1 MSAVGEPPM
10 ATRPQGVNGTEA
22 ATAPAAT
29 PNGQPAA
36 AEALTAPP
44 QLRTAVSL
52 PGDFRFDEV
61 RPVPRTTGAP
71 AAAPALGP
79 LAAFTGNF
87 HGRGFNTI
95 FRPDNTITPTPLP
108 HPLPAGDNI
117 LELNLT
123 SETLS
128 FSAPLGSVPNRGS
141 VQGDAFLNGV
151 PYLQSISDTTTG
163 QSVGIHLE
171 PGLWVIVPPTSDPAE
186 GSTLVRMA
194 SIPHGTTINAQGTF
208 RTFNGAPTIGPADIT
223 PFVEGQPANKI
234 HFPSQTAANSDT
246 PRIPQDLSALISS
259 GQITQAILDDPNTVL
274 RNAIAH
280 QTITETTVI
289 AISTSPSA
297 PLFGGGTDNIAFL
310 WGNAGAVTSP
320 HPAQQNAQAAQMTA
334 VFWIEKVRH
343 TLLVPPWHP
352 GEPPLHLRPEAPAGP
367 QHLVPTFTVPTFT
380 VRPPFPI
387 TAPRTITF
395 TTTQIQY
402 TQTVLLNFAGLSWP
416 HVSVAT
422 LVPAG
427 PLSVPPSAWV

>member
-1 MSAVGEPPM
+1 VSAVDDPAVAVRGQ
-10 ATRPQGVNGTEA
+10 AVNGAE
-22 ATAPAAT
+22 APAPEVIARS
-29 PNGQPAA
+29 NGHAA
-36 AEALTAPP
+36 VAEPSSGPP
-44 QLRTAVSL
+44 QLRAAVSL

-61 RPVPRTTGAP
+61 RAVARTTGTPTAT
-71 AAAPALGP
+71 PALGP
-79 LAAFTGNF
+79 LAAFTGNW

-95 FRPDNTITPTPLP
+95 FRPDNPSTPTPLP
-108 HPLPAGDNI
+108 NPLPAGDNV

-128 FSAPLGSVPNRGS
+128 FSSPLGSVPNRGS
-141 VQGDAFLNGV
+141 VQADAFLNGV
-151 PYLQSISDTTTG
+151 PYLQSISDITTG

-208 RTFNGAPTIGPADIT
+208 RTFDGAPTIGPVDIT
-223 PFVEGQPANKI
+223 PFVEGQPANRI
-234 HFPSQTAANSDT
+234 HFPSQAVANADT
-246 PRIPQDLSALISS
+246 RRIPQDLSALISS
-259 GQITQAILDDPNTVL
+259 GAITQAILDDPNTVL
-274 RNAIAH
+274 REAIAG
-280 QTITETTVI
+280 QTITQTTVI
-289 AISTSPSA
+289 AISTSPAA

-320 HPAQQNAQAAQMTA
+320 TPSQQNAQAAQLTA
-334 VFWIEKVRH
+334 IFWIEQVRH
-343 TLLVPPWHP
+343 TLTVPPWIP
-352 GEPPLHLRPEAPAGP
+352 GAAPLRLRPDEPSGP
-367 QHLVPTFTVPTFT
+367 EHLVPTFI

-387 TAPRTITF
+387 PEPRRITF
-395 TTTQIQY
+395 TTSQIQY

-427 PLSVPPSAWV
+427 PVAVPPSAWS